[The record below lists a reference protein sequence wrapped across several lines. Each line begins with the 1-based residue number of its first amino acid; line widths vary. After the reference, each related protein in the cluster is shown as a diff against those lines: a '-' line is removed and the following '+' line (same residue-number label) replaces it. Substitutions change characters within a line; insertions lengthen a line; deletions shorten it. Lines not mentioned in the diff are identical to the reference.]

1 MYILVGQLVYLKYRK
16 EVELNEYRLYD
27 KSKYYDS
34 HYEQDLYESRLEL
47 TQQSTQIVAEVNEI
61 KVIEQIMIEWM
72 KKEEE
77 EGNDEMIVG
86 KVNPI
91 VQEKGEGGDV
101 PIDNEIELMQKIMVK
116 EIEKEEKEEIKKKI
130 LENFIHAKR
139 IRALGRLKKSREQTK
154 RMDEETKRMKEYRA
168 NRKIRRK
175 RKKEYKIKKLVEEGI
190 VKFQNDEE
198 ELRILKCY
206 QNDTHPNLD

>member
-1 MYILVGQLVYLKYRK
+1 MD
-16 EVELNEYRLYD
+16 EEYDYAPKFD
-27 KSKYYDS
+27 
-34 HYEQDLYESRLEL
+34 
-47 TQQSTQIVAEVNEI
+47 
-61 KVIEQIMIEWM
+61 
-72 KKEEE
+72 E
-77 EGNDEMIVG
+77 EGNIIPSSKNKCPPFTD
-86 KVNPI
+86 
-91 VQEKGEGGDV
+91 KG
-101 PIDNEIELMQKIMVK
+101 IISNNEIELMQKIMVK